1 VVVILPATE
10 AARRTTRDYAC
21 ILSRQA
27 VSVSSSL
34 AYRCVTQQNGR
45 PTGEGPQSAAIHRGC
60 CGQRSV
66 PWSMKKSERPQLH
79 LQVPHP
85 RHCAYS
91 RAVQRA
97 LQTISSPINL
107 DIVHTRALF
116 NAPFRLYLP
125 LLTSTSAIA
134 PTHNSPTHNLTDNPK
149 HRCLHRRFTVLLLS
163 IVTSE

>member
-1 VVVILPATE
+1 VVVTLPATE

-66 PWSMKKSERPQLH
+66 PWSMKKSERTQLH

-107 DIVHTRALF
+107 DLCNCTHAQSAHAQLDRQPETSL
-116 NAPFRLYLP
+116 
-125 LLTSTSAIA
+125 STSA
-134 PTHNSPTHNLTDNPK
+134 
-149 HRCLHRRFTVLLLS
+149 LHSASLECCDFL
-163 IVTSE
+163 VTFFQL